1 VRAEAVVRAVDGWR
15 VRGADRGLADVE
27 RVAVIGDVHADWL
40 ALSAVADQIAVA
52 EITGLGA

>member
-1 VRAEAVVRAVDGWR
+1 VDGWR